1 MSILNVEHVSH
12 GFGGRTIFE
21 DASFRLLKGEHIA
34 LIGANGEGKS
44 TFLNIITGKITPDS
58 GKVEWCRHIS
68 TGYLDQYSTLTPGKT
83 IFDVLREA
91 FSSLSALEEKMLAI

>member
-1 MSILNVEHVSH
+1 MSH

-44 TFLNIITGKITPDS
+44 TFLSIITGQMEICDLKVGEALGTHPSTCRKKRRVS
-58 GKVEWCRHIS
+58 G
-68 TGYLDQYSTLTPGKT
+68 
-83 IFDVLREA
+83 LR
-91 FSSLSALEEKMLAI
+91 LRMYG